1 MAAEPPAP
9 GAPAA
14 SVPPS
19 SSGEGEAGDQQQ
31 QQQSKDYY
39 KQGSTEVATE
49 TALTIKR
56 LESVS
61 CM

>member
-19 SSGEGEAGDQQQ
+19 SSGEGEAGDQ